1 MVVFHL
7 HNEHAKVNGE
17 PRKGMYNTLAECCAG
32 GVRIMAG
39 DLNMG
44 FWGFIDEMAARGVE
58 VRLIANHGEWNIYKD
73 VWHWDSLGIWVSGP
87 MPKPGKA

>member
-1 MVVFHL
+1 MEDSMVVFHL

-17 PRKGMYNTLAECCAG
+17 PREGMNNTLAECCAG

-58 VRLIANHGEWNIYKD
+58 VRLIANHGEWNIYK
-73 VWHWDSLGIWVSGP
+73 GIWQWDP
-87 MPKPGKA
+87 